1 MPPPRVAACLLAL
14 LLSGN
19 SVVCATGLDLH
30 AYRGKV
36 VYLDFW
42 ASWCGPCRE
51 SFPWLAGLLRE
62 RASQDLVVIGVNV
75 DKDRALAERFLG
87 ETPAAFSIVYDPE
100 GEIASAYKVAGRPA
114 CRRNADNLLRA
125 LRLATC
131 VGPDILVA
139 LVTGNCA
146 GVFVCF
152 ARERCSR

>member
-100 GEIASAYKVAGRPA
+100 GELASAYKVAGMPTAILIDRTGA
-114 CRRNADNLLRA
+114 VRYQHTGFSIKKKDEYARQLRTLLGETA
-125 LRLATC
+125 
-131 VGPDILVA
+131 P
-139 LVTGNCA
+139 
-146 GVFVCF
+146 
-152 ARERCSR
+152 